1 MSAVKAMIGL
11 GNPGPK
17 YEWTRH
23 NVGFWAIDI
32 LAKQLQVP
40 VTRSKHQSLVGESRI
55 GDSPVLL
62 VKPQTFMNLSGQ
74 AVQEIVHYYKLD
86 PTSDVIVVY
95 DDMDFQPGQLKLRTR
110 GSAGGH
116 NGIKSIISSLGTE
129 EFCRVRLGISRP
141 APGVDIISHVLG
153 TFRPEDKERVWKAA
167 EASVD
172 AIRYCLAHD
181 FERAM
186 SRFNQVSFE

>member
-1 MSAVKAMIGL
+1 LKAIIGL

-40 VTRSKHQSLVGESRI
+40 VTRSKHQSLVGESRV
-55 GDSPVLL
+55 GNVPVLL

-74 AVQEIVHYYKLD
+74 AVQDVVHFYKLD
-86 PTSDVIVVY
+86 PTSDVFVVY

-129 EFCRVRLGISRP
+129 AFCRARIGIGRP
-141 APGVDIISHVLG
+141 APGMDIISHVLG
-153 TFRPEDKERVWKAA
+153 TFRTEDRERVWKAA

-172 AIRYCLAHD
+172 AIRYALEHD
-181 FERAM
+181 FEKAM
-186 SRFNQVSFE
+186 SQFNQVSFD